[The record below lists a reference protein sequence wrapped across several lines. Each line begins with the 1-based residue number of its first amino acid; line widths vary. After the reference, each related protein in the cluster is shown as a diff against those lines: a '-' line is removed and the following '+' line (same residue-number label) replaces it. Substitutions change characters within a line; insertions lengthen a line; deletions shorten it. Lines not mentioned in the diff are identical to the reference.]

1 MAVMCR
7 SVLVFLLAIL
17 TQSYSYEYENNRWH
31 PPSFQSKLHN
41 LRERLEHK
49 FSMPQLNNK
58 LSDRLGYQFASYA
71 QMRDKLRNKL
81 DDSEEDFSTA
91 GLKMQSLRDRLRH
104 KFSLPELNNKLSDR
118 LGYQF
123 TSYPELRENLRNT
136 FEESEE
142 KLAQFTDRLR
152 ERLAPVPQ
160 KFSLPK
166 LNEKLSDRLGY
177 ELASW
182 QQISEKLRDS
192 LSLPQLRLKNRFEV
206 PQLPVRK
213 QLTLPEL
220 PALPQ
225 ITPNDI
231 RSRILGLVPD
241 GVTPAEFMSLV
252 GVSYPKYV
260 L

>member
-7 SVLVFLLAIL
+7 LVLILLLAFL
-17 TQSYSYEYENNRWH
+17 PQSFGYEYEKNRWH

-58 LSDRLGYQFASYA
+58 LSDRLGYQFASYD

-81 DDSEEDFSTA
+81 DDSEEDLSTA

-142 KLAQFTDRLR
+142 QLARFTDRLR

-182 QQISEKLRDS
+182 QQISDKLRNS
-192 LSLPQLRLKNRFEV
+192 FSLP
-206 PQLPVRK
+206 
-213 QLTLPEL
+213 
-220 PALPQ
+220 
-225 ITPNDI
+225 
-231 RSRILGLVPD
+231 
-241 GVTPAEFMSLV
+241 
-252 GVSYPKYV
+252 
-260 L
+260 